1 MCQPCPVL
9 TNTTDIVCPC
19 NPGYFRPL
27 DGSEDTMPCTREYVR
42 MYMHMHISISVFII
56 GPPSEPQNVT
66 FFNINSTSVFIVW
79 EAPEDNGGRTD
90 LFYTVSQNFTNSILT
105 NNTYITLTGLIP
117 FIYYVISVTS
127 DNGISSQ
134 DDNDAVRTVFVSI
147 MTLDGNHYS

>member
-1 MCQPCPVL
+1 
-9 TNTTDIVCPC
+9 
-19 NPGYFRPL
+19 
-27 DGSEDTMPCTREYVR
+27 
-42 MYMHMHISISVFII
+42 MHISISVFII

-134 DDNDAVRTVFVSI
+134 DDNNAVRTVFISI